1 MSKVCEESNKI
12 IDDMLAKK
20 YVDGELDGEVHVSI
34 SIGNDEIDNVDTVGM
49 ARGIK
54 ARHCSRKGRKRV
66 LSWVEKLAKKTK
78 RIIQFNPNSR
88 TSCGLII
95 KVGLLTSTHS
105 LRIEPWC
112 WICSFRVI
120 TNMQRAWFWKEFPFA
135 CGFLGGKRVLGFIL
149 SNLTRCKEVLF

>member
-1 MSKVCEESNKI
+1 MRQIYVFCVKLRGNGVLRNNPIKFLISLLPLV
-12 IDDMLAKK
+12 LKK
-20 YVDGELDGEVHVSI
+20 YD
-34 SIGNDEIDNVDTVGM
+34 
-49 ARGIK
+49 
-54 ARHCSRKGRKRV
+54 
-66 LSWVEKLAKKTK
+66 

-135 CGFLGGKRVLGFIL
+135 WGFLGGKRVLGFIL